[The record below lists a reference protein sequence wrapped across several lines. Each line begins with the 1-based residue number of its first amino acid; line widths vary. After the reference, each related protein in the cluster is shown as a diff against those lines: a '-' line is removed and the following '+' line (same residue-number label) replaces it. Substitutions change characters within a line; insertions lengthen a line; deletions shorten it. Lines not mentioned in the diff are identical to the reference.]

1 MQVTCYLLDELQLCR
16 EAIEDCRAEHLDR
29 SSGSVDQR
37 GGQLRSS
44 MCADLLTSDL
54 TTSGGRQNASSNSE
68 VGGREVDLPWEG
80 LCQSL
85 LGANCGMSIPE
96 VSDVPEPLIAR
107 WVLGTY

>member
-16 EAIEDCRAEHLDR
+16 ETIEDCRAEHLDR

-54 TTSGGRQNASSNSE
+54 TSGGRQNASSKSE
-68 VGGREVDLPWEG
+68 VVCREVDLPWEG

-85 LGANCGMSIPE
+85 LRANCGMNIPE

-107 WVLGTY
+107 WGWLARA